1 MVLVVLPLSLRD
13 AVNHGPFHFLVDFQN
28 ADPDPVS
35 YPDSRV
41 ERGACVH
48 QIQMSP
54 SLPFTNVT
62 GSGRGARVPAAGPRV
77 D

>member
-41 ERGACVH
+41 ERGAERH
-48 QIQMSP
+48 
-54 SLPFTNVT
+54 N
-62 GSGRGARVPAAGPRV
+62 GPYG
-77 D
+77 